1 MTGSLYMLSEN
12 NFGSKSLRES
22 SASCASLLQ
31 LRYSEVL
38 QLRCSKHAKCCH
50 FCKSCKFHSFFH
62 PLKLLQGSLVP
73 LAIFLYLNVQC
84 TLIIFWHSVTTWLDR
99 LFPQDICWI
108 WSWLSIKRWSLD
120 KNEKKI
126 KWQRQCRWTYF
137 LHFFFNLANL
147 DRGQTELFLS
157 VQKDDEKAQKISL
170 PNIPNHPSTKL
181 LQVKEW

>member
-1 MTGSLYMLSEN
+1 MTGPLYMLSEN

-38 QLRCSKHAKCCH
+38 KLRCSKHAKCCH

-73 LAIFLYLNVQC
+73 LAIFFVLERTMYLDHFLALCDNL
-84 TLIIFWHSVTTWLDR
+84 TRSTISTRR
-99 LFPQDICWI
+99 LLNMKLAFNQKVIPWQKW
-108 WSWLSIKRWSLD
+108 
-120 KNEKKI
+120 KKI
-126 KWQRQCRWTYF
+126 KWQCRWTYF

-147 DRGQTELFLS
+147 DRGQTELIFVFAKRWWKS
-157 VQKDDEKAQKISL
+157 TET
-170 PNIPNHPSTKL
+170 IPP
-181 LQVKEW
+181 